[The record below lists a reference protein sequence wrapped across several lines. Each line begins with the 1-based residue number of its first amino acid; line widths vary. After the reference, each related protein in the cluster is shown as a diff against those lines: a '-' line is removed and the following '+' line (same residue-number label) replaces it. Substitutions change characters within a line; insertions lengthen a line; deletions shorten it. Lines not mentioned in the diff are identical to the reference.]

1 MVRSVIPQSFVR
13 QSWKRLFF
21 PALMLLFY
29 ILQCIWFVRTQSFT
43 FDEPWHLVAGL
54 EAWRYGRFQDALDH
68 PPLGHLLPTLL
79 AARGDWTITLGDASQ
94 EGKVQSITP
103 DPVGLANRTRPVN
116 IVLGVLLGVLLWGTA
131 RRFFSEGAA
140 NVAIALFAFS
150 PSLIAHFSL
159 VTTDGICTLM
169 VFATAVQVL
178 GWRSNPSRSQTILLG
193 VILGLLLL
201 AKLSTPPIFCL
212 TLALVLVL
220 KRDRWDWS
228 PRRWN
233 MRAFALTLFTAMF
246 VFWAGYFFH
255 VSRLKT
261 GDGMVYLYSPHREP
275 VVKEAVG
282 RVFSFMRAPLQKHL
296 TLLIPAGEYLEGIG
310 NLALHNQHGHR
321 TFVNGSFSRSPGVA
335 FYLVVALLKWPP
347 VVWLLFLWSV
357 FLMLFKKLDPPQD
370 LSIMLLYPA
379 CYLVVVMLART
390 TMGERHFLP
399 VYPFVLLIASAVW
412 EFAVT
417 RKHAGVN
424 APTLVGSRSGWT
436 ILIVAAVLLNAGDAL
451 RYAPDYLSYMN
462 IVVPNRLSYRY
473 LSDSNVDWGQG
484 LLALRRYE
492 AEHPNE
498 SIHLAYF
505 GNVNPKVYGIRA
517 TPLEENEEASGT
529 VVISETHLS
538 GQYLVD
544 PKGYQWVTKY
554 PIKTILNHSLF
565 VFDVPAENLKP

>member
-1 MVRSVIPQSFVR
+1 
-13 QSWKRLFF
+13 
-21 PALMLLFY
+21 
-29 ILQCIWFVRTQSFT
+29 
-43 FDEPWHLVAGL
+43 
-54 EAWRYGRFQDALDH
+54 
-68 PPLGHLLPTLL
+68 
-79 AARGDWTITLGDASQ
+79 
-94 EGKVQSITP
+94 
-103 DPVGLANRTRPVN
+103 
-116 IVLGVLLGVLLWGTA
+116 
-131 RRFFSEGAA
+131 
-140 NVAIALFAFS
+140 
-150 PSLIAHFSL
+150 
-159 VTTDGICTLM
+159 
-169 VFATAVQVL
+169 
-178 GWRSNPSRSQTILLG
+178 
-193 VILGLLLL
+193 
-201 AKLSTPPIFCL
+201 
-212 TLALVLVL
+212 
-220 KRDRWDWS
+220 
-228 PRRWN
+228 
-233 MRAFALTLFTAMF
+233 
-246 VFWAGYFFH
+246 
-255 VSRLKT
+255 
-261 GDGMVYLYSPHREP
+261 
-275 VVKEAVG
+275 
-282 RVFSFMRAPLQKHL
+282 
-296 TLLIPAGEYLEGIG
+296 
-310 NLALHNQHGHR
+310 
-321 TFVNGSFSRSPGVA
+321 
-335 FYLVVALLKWPP
+335 
-347 VVWLLFLWSV
+347 
-357 FLMLFKKLDPPQD
+357 
-370 LSIMLLYPA
+370 MLLYPA

-517 TPLEENEEASGT
+517 TPLEENEEVSGT